1 MNWFSFARRI
11 WWVVALFAFGTL
23 LISIPGYLSGFVFD
37 SSRAVDASPQVVALA
52 RALSA
57 ILSFI
62 CATISFSLAVIL
74 YVRKSKEQFALFIS
88 FYLLIYAVVLGGPL
102 EAIQQMWA
110 LGTNLSIIAQTVLV
124 TLPTVALFCVFP
136 NGRFE
141 PRWTRW
147 LVILSLPL
155 NAVMLTFDPEEI
167 YRFNTPAIQLLG
179 VGFSVIMFAALSAQV
194 YRYRRIS
201 TRLEQQQTKWV
212 VAGFIFWI
220 VYLGISSLP
229 WAYTTNLSVDQ
240 ALPWWSPFA
249 GLSWW
254 LSLNILPVTLTI
266 AVLRFRLFDIDLL
279 IRRTLVYGA
288 LTTLLAI
295 IYYGFIYLTSALRNI
310 VFQSVIGQPLPEVG
324 IVISTLVGAALFN
337 PLRGRVQN
345 AIDRAFYRRKYNA
358 ARVLAN
364 FAETAR
370 DEVELDVLSTRLVQ
384 VVEETMQPTS
394 VSVWMRKNEVQR
406 QV

>member
-1 MNWFSFARRI
+1 MNMNWFSFARRI

-179 VGFSVIMFAALSAQV
+179 VGFSVIMFAALYAQV

-279 IRRTLVYGA
+279 IRRTLVYGV

-337 PLRGRVQN
+337 P
-345 AIDRAFYRRKYNA
+345 
-358 ARVLAN
+358 
-364 FAETAR
+364 
-370 DEVELDVLSTRLVQ
+370 
-384 VVEETMQPTS
+384 
-394 VSVWMRKNEVQR
+394 
-406 QV
+406 